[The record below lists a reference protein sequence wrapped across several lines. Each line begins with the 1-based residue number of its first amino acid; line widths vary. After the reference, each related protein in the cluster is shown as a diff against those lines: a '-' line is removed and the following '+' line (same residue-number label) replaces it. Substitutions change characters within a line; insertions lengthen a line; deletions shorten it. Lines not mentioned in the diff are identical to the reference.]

1 VQLLAIG
8 VNAMQISRW
17 VRAGVLHCVL
27 PGVYAVGHLA
37 ASFEADL
44 TAAVL
49 YAGPGAALSHATAA
63 WWLQLTERR
72 PHIIDVATPRRRKSQ
87 PGIRVHSRR
96 SREREWL
103 NGLPATTAIDTLL
116 DVASTSDFDDV
127 RYLLAQADYRRLV
140 DLNALPRALCAGR
153 PGSAALRRAL
163 HHHMPQLARTRS
175 NLEIDF
181 LLKVC
186 ERHGVP
192 IPAVNVRLHGFKVDA
207 LWRRER
213 VVVELDGGE
222 GHTTR
227 AQMERDRRRDLVLRM
242 HGFVVVRYTWNQVN
256 FESEVIATD
265 LLRLLAERDG
275 AAS

>member
-1 VQLLAIG
+1 VQLVALG
-8 VNAMQISRW
+8 VSTTQIARW
-17 VRAGVLHCVL
+17 VATGYLTLVL

-63 WWLQLTERR
+63 WWLELTDRQPR
-72 PHIIDVATPRRRKSQ
+72 VIDVTTPRRRKSQ
-87 PGIRVHSRR
+87 LGIRVHSRR
-96 SREREWL
+96 ERDRVWER
-103 NGLPATTAIDTLL
+103 GLPTTTAIDTLL
-116 DVASTSDFDDV
+116 DVAATDDFDEV

-140 DLNALPRALCAGR
+140 DLNELPRALAAGR
-153 PGSAALRRAL
+153 PGSATLRCAL
-163 HHHMPQLARTRS
+163 HHHMPQLAHTRS
-175 NLEIDF
+175 RLEIDF
-181 LLKVC
+181 LLKLC

-192 IPAVNVRLHGFKVDA
+192 IPEVNVRLHGFKVDA

-213 VVVELDGGE
+213 VVVELDGGQ

-227 AQMERDRRRDLVLRM
+227 AQMDRDRRRDLRLRM
-242 HGFVVVRYTWNQVN
+242 HGFIVVRYTSNQVN
-256 FESEVIATD
+256 FESEAVATD
-265 LLRLLAERDG
+265 LLRTLNERDA